1 MPVTDNVMPRSYD
14 SDSGA
19 GSVID
24 PVFNGRPGFHAAHH
38 DNNHIYEILQGL
50 VLGLLVCVKCNESV

>member
-24 PVFNGRPGFHAAHH
+24 PAFTGRPGFHEAHY
-38 DNNHIYEILQGL
+38 DNNYIYEILQGL
-50 VLGLLVCVKCNESV
+50 VHSFFA

>member
-1 MPVTDNVMPRSYD
+1 MLVTDNVMPRSYD

-24 PVFNGRPGFHAAHH
+24 PAFNGRPGFHEAHY
-38 DNNHIYEILQGL
+38 DNNYIYEILQGL
-50 VLGLLVCVKCNESV
+50 VCDSIACVRV